1 MATQF
6 AAGFAATYESNQI
19 VGNRAGQ
26 GYPVRMTDAT
36 ARARNPMAFLD
47 AEIEELK
54 AKGLYRRLRVV
65 ESEQRSRCVIDGRE
79 VITLSSNN
87 YLGLTTHPKLRQAA
101 LEAVE
106 RFGAGSG
113 AVRTIAGTMRLHEEL
128 EARLATF
135 KHTEAVLTFQSG
147 FTANTGVI
155 PILAP
160 EGAVIVSDALNHA
173 SIIDG
178 IRLTKAERK
187 IYPHSDMDGLRQ
199 ALGEVRETDANRT
212 ILVITDGVFSM
223 DGDIA
228 RLPEIV
234 EAAEE
239 AGAIVMV
246 DDAHASGV
254 LGRNGRGTVDH
265 FDLNGRVQV
274 QVGTLSKA
282 IGVLGGYVAG
292 PAALRTVLEHRAR
305 PFLFSTSHPPAVA
318 AACLAAIDV
327 LESEPELI
335 ERLWENTRHF
345 KAGLEKLG
353 FDTGNSETPITPVIV
368 GAGALAHRFSD
379 RLFEEGVFAMG
390 IGFPTVP
397 EEKSRVRTIVT
408 AEHSFEELDVC
419 LEVFERVGRELA
431 IIYA

>member
-1 MATQF
+1 
-6 AAGFAATYESNQI
+6 
-19 VGNRAGQ
+19 
-26 GYPVRMTDAT
+26 MTDAPT
-36 ARARNPMAFLD
+36 RARTRNPLAFLD
-47 AEIEELK
+47 AEITELK

-65 ESEQRSRCVIDGRE
+65 ESEQKSRCVIDGRE

-87 YLGLTTHPKLRQAA
+87 YLGLNTHPKLKAAA
-101 LEAVE
+101 LDAVE

-113 AVRTIAGTMRLHEEL
+113 AVRTIAGTMSLHEEL

-160 EGAVIVSDALNHA
+160 EGATIVSDALNHA

-187 IYPHSDMDGLRQ
+187 IFPHGDIDALRS
-199 ALGEVRETDANRT
+199 ALREVREADADRS

-228 RLPEIV
+228 KLPEIV
-234 EAAEE
+234 DAAEG
-239 AGAIVMV
+239 ADAIVMV

-265 FDLNGRVQV
+265 FDLHGRVHV

-292 PAALRTVLEHRAR
+292 SANLRVILEHRAR

-318 AACLAAIDV
+318 AACLAAIEV
-327 LESEPELI
+327 LETEPELI
-335 ERLWENTRHF
+335 DRLWENARHF
-345 KAGLEKLG
+345 KAGLARLG
-353 FDTGNSETPITPVIV
+353 FDTGQSETPITPIIV

-390 IGFPTVP
+390 IGYPTVP

-408 AEHSFEELDVC
+408 AEHSREELDAC

-431 IIYA
+431 IL

>member
-1 MATQF
+1 
-6 AAGFAATYESNQI
+6 
-19 VGNRAGQ
+19 
-26 GYPVRMTDAT
+26 MTDTT
-36 ARARNPMAFLD
+36 ARTRNPMAFLD

-65 ESEQRSRCVIDGRE
+65 QSEQKSRCVIDGRE

-87 YLGLTTHPKLRQAA
+87 YLGLNTHPRLRQAA
-101 LEAVE
+101 LDAVTKY
-106 RFGAGSG
+106 GAGSG
-113 AVRTIAGTMRLHEEL
+113 AVRTIAGTMSLHEEL
-128 EARLATF
+128 ERRLATF

-155 PILAP
+155 PIMAP
-160 EGAVIVSDALNHA
+160 EGTTIVSDALNHA

-178 IRLTKAERK
+178 IRLTKADRR
-187 IYPHSDMDGLRQ
+187 IFPHADMDGLRS
-199 ALGEVRETDANRT
+199 ALSEVRKTDADRT

-228 RLPEIV
+228 KLPEIV

-239 AGAIVMV
+239 ADAVVMV

-265 FDLNGRVQV
+265 FGLHGRVHV

-282 IGVLGGYVAG
+282 IGVLGGYVASTQS
-292 PAALRTVLEHRAR
+292 LRTVLEHRAR

-327 LESEPELI
+327 LEQEPELI
-335 ERLWENTRHF
+335 EKLWDNTRHF
-345 KAGLEKLG
+345 KAGLERIG

-397 EEKSRVRTIVT
+397 EDKSRVRTIVT
-408 AEHSFEELDVC
+408 AEHSVEELDTC

-431 IIYA
+431 II

>member
-1 MATQF
+1 
-6 AAGFAATYESNQI
+6 
-19 VGNRAGQ
+19 
-26 GYPVRMTDAT
+26 MTDTT
-36 ARARNPMAFLD
+36 ARARAPLAFLE
-47 AEIEELK
+47 AEIDELK

-65 ESEQRSRCVIDGRE
+65 ESEQKSRCVIDGRE

-87 YLGLTTHPKLRQAA
+87 YLGLNTHPKLKAAA
-101 LEAVE
+101 LDAVE

-113 AVRTIAGTMRLHEEL
+113 AVRTIAGTMSLHEEL
-128 EARLATF
+128 EARLAAF
-135 KHTEAVLTFQSG
+135 KQVEAVLTFQSG
-147 FTANTGVI
+147 FTCNTGVI

-160 EGAVIVSDALNHA
+160 EGATIVSDELNHA

-178 IRLTKAERK
+178 IRLTKAERR
-187 IYPHSDMDGLRQ
+187 IFPHGD
-199 ALGEVRETDANRT
+199 TDALRGVLRDIRATDAERT

-228 RLPEIV
+228 RLPGIV

-239 AGAIVMV
+239 ADAIVYV

-254 LGRNGRGTVDH
+254 LGRNGRGSVDH
-265 FDLNGRVQV
+265 FDLHGRVHV

-282 IGVLGGYVAG
+282 IGVLGGYVTG

-318 AACLAAIDV
+318 AACLAAFDI
-327 LESEPELI
+327 LEQEPERI
-335 ERLWENTRHF
+335 AALWDNTRYF
-345 KAGLEKLG
+345 QAALDRIG
-353 FDTGNSETPITPVIV
+353 FDTGASETPITPVIV
-368 GAGALAHRFSD
+368 GGGALAHRFSD

-397 EEKSRVRTIVT
+397 EPKSRVRTIVT
-408 AEHSFEELDVC
+408 AEHTREELETC
-419 LEVFERVGRELA
+419 LEVFERVGRELS
-431 IIYA
+431 II

>member
-1 MATQF
+1 
-6 AAGFAATYESNQI
+6 
-19 VGNRAGQ
+19 
-26 GYPVRMTDAT
+26 MTDT
-36 ARARNPMAFLD
+36 VTTSARATSARSRDPLAFLEG
-47 AEIEELK
+47 EIEDLK

-65 ESEQRSRCVIDGRE
+65 QSEQRSRCVIDGRE

-87 YLGLTTHPKLRQAA
+87 YLGLNTHPRLRQAA
-101 LEAVE
+101 VDAVE
-106 RFGAGSG
+106 RYGAGSG
-113 AVRTIAGTMRLHEEL
+113 AVRTIAGTMSLHEEL

-135 KHTEAVLTFQSG
+135 KHVEAVLTFQSG
-147 FTANTGVI
+147 FTCNTGVI

-160 EGAVIVSDALNHA
+160 EGAVIVSDSLNHA

-187 IYPHSDMDGLRQ
+187 VFPHADMDALRA
-199 ALGEVRETDANRT
+199 ALQEVRAAPGGADR
-212 ILVITDGVFSM
+212 IVLVLTDGVFSM

-239 AGAIVMV
+239 ADAIVYV

-254 LGRNGRGTVDH
+254 LGRNGRGSIDH
-265 FDLNGRVQV
+265 FDLHGRVHV

-292 PAALRTVLEHRAR
+292 SANLRTILEHRAR
-305 PFLFSTSHPPAVA
+305 PFLFSTSAPPAVA

-327 LESEPELI
+327 LETEPELI
-335 ERLWENTRHF
+335 ERLWDNARFF
-345 KAGLEKLG
+345 KQGLTALG

-368 GAGALAHRFSD
+368 GKGALAMKLSD
-379 RLFEEGVFAMG
+379 RLFEEGVFAQG

-397 EEKSRVRTIVT
+397 DDRSRVRTIVT
-408 AEHSFEELDVC
+408 AEHSHDELETCLAAFET
-419 LEVFERVGRELA
+419 VGRELA
-431 IIYA
+431 II

>member
-1 MATQF
+1 
-6 AAGFAATYESNQI
+6 
-19 VGNRAGQ
+19 
-26 GYPVRMTDAT
+26 MTEAP
-36 ARARNPMAFLD
+36 ARARNPLAFLD
-47 AEIEELK
+47 AEIEDLK

-65 ESEQRSRCVIDGRE
+65 ESEQRARCVIDGRQ

-87 YLGLTTHPKLRQAA
+87 YLGLNTHPKLRRAA
-101 LEAVE
+101 IEAVE
-106 RFGAGSG
+106 RYGAGSG
-113 AVRTIAGTMRLHEEL
+113 AVRTIAGTMSLHEEL

-135 KHTEAVLTFQSG
+135 KRVEAVLTFQSG
-147 FTANTGVI
+147 FTANTGAI

-178 IRLTKAERK
+178 IRLTKAERR
-187 IYPHSDMDGLRQ
+187 IFPHGDIDALRAALLELRAADGGADRS
-199 ALGEVRETDANRT
+199 

-228 RLPEIV
+228 NLPGIV
-234 EAAEE
+234 EVAEE
-239 AGAIVMV
+239 ADAIVMV

-265 FDLNGRVQV
+265 FELHGRVHV

-292 PAALRTVLEHRAR
+292 PGSLRTMLEHRAR

-327 LESEPELI
+327 LESEPQLI
-335 ERLWENTRHF
+335 DRLWENTRHF
-345 KAGLEKLG
+345 KAGLERLG
-353 FDTGNSETPITPVIV
+353 FDTGQSQTPITPVIV

-390 IGFPTVP
+390 IGYPTVP

-408 AEHSFEELDVC
+408 AEHSRDDLDAC
-419 LEVFERVGRELA
+419 LDIFERVGRELA
-431 IIYA
+431 II

>member
-1 MATQF
+1 
-6 AAGFAATYESNQI
+6 
-19 VGNRAGQ
+19 
-26 GYPVRMTDAT
+26 MTDTT
-36 ARARNPMAFLD
+36 ARTRNPMAFLE
-47 AEIEELK
+47 AEIEELR

-65 ESEQRSRCVIDGRE
+65 ESEQKSRCVIDGRE

-87 YLGLTTHPKLRQAA
+87 YLGLNTHPKLKAAA

-113 AVRTIAGTMRLHEEL
+113 AVRTIAGTMSLHEEL
-128 EARLATF
+128 EARLASF
-135 KHTEAVLTFQSG
+135 KHVEATLTFQSG
-147 FTANTGVI
+147 FTCNTGVI

-187 IYPHSDMDGLRQ
+187 IFPHGDVDALRGV
-199 ALGEVRETDANRT
+199 LREIRAADAQRT

-228 RLPEIV
+228 NLPGIV

-239 AGAIVMV
+239 ADAIVYV

-254 LGRNGRGTVDH
+254 LGRNGRGSVDH
-265 FDLNGRVQV
+265 FDLHGRVHV

-327 LESEPELI
+327 LEAEPELI
-335 ERLWENTRHF
+335 DRLWENTRHF
-345 KAGLEKLG
+345 KAGLERLG
-353 FDTGNSETPITPVIV
+353 FDTGRSDTPITPVIV

-397 EEKSRVRTIVT
+397 EAKSRVRTIVT
-408 AEHSFEELDVC
+408 AEHSREELDTC
-419 LEVFERVGRELA
+419 LDVFERVGRELA
-431 IIYA
+431 II

>member
-1 MATQF
+1 MAE
-6 AAGFAATYESNQI
+6 APS
-19 VGNRAGQ
+19 
-26 GYPVRMTDAT
+26 T
-36 ARARNPMAFLD
+36 ARSRNPLAFLE
-47 AEIEELK
+47 AEIDDLR
-54 AKGLYRRLRVV
+54 ARGLYRRLRVV
-65 ESEQRSRCVIDGRE
+65 QSEQKSRCVIDGRE

-87 YLGLTTHPKLRQAA
+87 YLGLNTHPKLRQAA
-101 LEAVE
+101 LDAVE
-106 RFGAGSG
+106 RYGAGSG
-113 AVRTIAGTMRLHEEL
+113 AVRTIAGTMSLHEEL

-135 KHTEAVLTFQSG
+135 KHVEAALTFQSG
-147 FTANTGVI
+147 FTCNTGAI

-160 EGAVIVSDALNHA
+160 EGAAIVSDALNHA

-187 IYPHSDMDGLRQ
+187 IFPHGDIDALRA
-199 ALGEVRETDANRT
+199 ALGEVRHGPGGGDRT

-228 RLPEIV
+228 DLPAIV

-239 AGAIVMV
+239 AEAIVFV

-254 LGRNGRGTVDH
+254 LGRNGRGSVDH
-265 FDLNGRVQV
+265 FDLHGRVHV

-292 PAALRTVLEHRAR
+292 TRALRDVLIHKAR

-327 LESEPELI
+327 LETEPDLI
-335 ERLWENTRHF
+335 ERLWENTRFF
-345 KAGLEKLG
+345 KAGLERLG
-353 FDTGNSETPITPVIV
+353 FDLGRSQTPITPVIV
-368 GAGALAHRFSD
+368 GQGALAMKLSD
-379 RLFEEGVFAMG
+379 ALFEEGVFAQG

-397 EEKSRVRTIVT
+397 DDRSRVRTIVT
-408 AEHSFEELDVC
+408 AEHSREELETC
-419 LEVFERVGRELA
+419 LASFEKVGRRLA
-431 IIYA
+431 II